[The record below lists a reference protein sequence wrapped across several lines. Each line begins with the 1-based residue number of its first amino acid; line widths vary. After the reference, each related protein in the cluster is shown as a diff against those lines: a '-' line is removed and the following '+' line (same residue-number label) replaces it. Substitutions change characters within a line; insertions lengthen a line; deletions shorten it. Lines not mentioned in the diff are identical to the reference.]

1 MKSVYGLLA
10 FITVC
15 QLGVFGRD
23 TQGWFNDAV
32 LAEAKEEQ
40 YGPARNAAML
50 ATCFLLDGV
59 PMLYNGQEIADAAPL
74 LQKFSPFRGGCLGET
89 LFGWPSTCPKK
100 RLRSPFLGAI
110 PSHYRQMDLKFVRNE
125 KKLRRCRWE
134 GGGHRRSCG
143 QYSIF
148 NRPQLSRDCK
158 KIKPSQHCIIVESQV
173 MQKEQGGLGFLPAEE
188 GVASGVGPDSRYVG
202 NSVR

>member
-1 MKSVYGLLA
+1 MINTEEIVIVNTAGVLVLLVSLLSRIDNRKNRHLSDHL
-10 FITVC
+10 FDTMIGIT
-15 QLGVFGRD
+15 LGALV
-23 TQGWFNDAV
+23 
-32 LAEAKEEQ
+32 AETAS
-40 YGPARNAAML
+40 
-50 ATCFLLDGV
+50 FLLDGV

-74 LQKFSPFRGGCLGET
+74 LQKFSPFRGGCLGKT

-143 QYSIF
+143 
-148 NRPQLSRDCK
+148 
-158 KIKPSQHCIIVESQV
+158 
-173 MQKEQGGLGFLPAEE
+173 
-188 GVASGVGPDSRYVG
+188 
-202 NSVR
+202 